1 MGMTSILH
9 VILVEL
15 LKKGTITEK
24 DLYESVRKSVEN
36 AGGELPRSEFLKL
49 LMTLEL
55 RGYIKVE
62 GTRRVVQLVRTPSE
76 AR

>member
-1 MGMTSILH
+1 MTSILH

-15 LKKGTITEK
+15 LKRGTITEK

-55 RGYIKVE
+55 RGYVKVE

>member
-1 MGMTSILH
+1 MTSILH

>member
-1 MGMTSILH
+1 MTPTLH

-15 LKKGTITEK
+15 LKKGTVTEK
-24 DLYESVRKSVEN
+24 DLYESVRRAIEN
-36 AGGELPRSEFLKL
+36 AGGELSRSQFLKL

-62 GTRRVVQLVRTPSE
+62 GTRRVVQLVRTPS
-76 AR
+76 

>member
-1 MGMTSILH
+1 MTSILH

-15 LKKGTITEK
+15 LKRGTITEK

-36 AGGELPRSEFLKL
+36 AGGELSRSEFLKL

-55 RGYIKVE
+55 RGYVKVE
-62 GTRRVVQLVRTPSE
+62 GTRRVVQLVRMPSE

>member
-1 MGMTSILH
+1 MTSILH

-15 LKKGTITEK
+15 LKRGTITEK

-36 AGGELPRSEFLKL
+36 AGGELSRSEFLKL

-55 RGYIKVE
+55 RGYVKVE

>member
-1 MGMTSILH
+1 MTSILH

-15 LKKGTITEK
+15 LKRGTITEK

-55 RGYIKVE
+55 RGYVKVE
-62 GTRRVVQLVRTPSE
+62 GTRRVVQLVRMPSE

>member
-1 MGMTSILH
+1 MTSILH

-55 RGYIKVE
+55 RGYVKVE